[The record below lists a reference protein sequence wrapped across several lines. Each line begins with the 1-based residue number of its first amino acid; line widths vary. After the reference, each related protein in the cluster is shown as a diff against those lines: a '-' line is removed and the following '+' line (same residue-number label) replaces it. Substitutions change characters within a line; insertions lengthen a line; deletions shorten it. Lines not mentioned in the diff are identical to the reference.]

1 MAYLS
6 GERVSVALSH
16 ERTQRRRSGTAS
28 GSTWLAPELVWL
40 SLLFVAVCFEGLARR
55 FLPLPG
61 SVLYFLKD
69 VILLS
74 GVAIVGLRPS
84 VIRVARHLTGPL
96 LPATLAL
103 TGAWCVASLL
113 SPDHPSLILGLV
125 GLRAYLLWWVAP
137 LLVAGAL
144 QHTAMEERYQRI
156 VVILSLAIAALAV
169 YQFFSP
175 ADSAV
180 NTYAW
185 NVDEG
190 SSSVAVSPTG
200 NVRVISTFSYLSGF
214 TGFVALGI
222 PPLLA
227 VGLTPPGSWLALLA
241 AASLAVTAPMSGAR
255 GVVVL
260 GTAGALTVLV
270 LSRPLRSRRGWLAL
284 GTMAA
289 FVVIGLWLTPEA
301 AEGVSE
307 RFAGEDTAERIGHM
321 MYAVPVYTIVN
332 TRYPFLG
339 TGVGMLQN
347 AAAALQIDT
356 GWEEELEPR
365 RVIIELGLPGYLLVW
380 TCRFLLAVALVK
392 AARRLRH
399 AGQGP
404 WAGVACVYA
413 AYVMILPLS
422 TDHVSQ
428 SLLFVGIGVVLAR
441 LSAERQTYPD
451 RR

>member
-1 MAYLS
+1 M
-6 GERVSVALSH
+6 
-16 ERTQRRRSGTAS
+16 
-28 GSTWLAPELVWL
+28 
-40 SLLFVAVCFEGLARR
+40 AVCFEGLARR

-61 SVLYFLKD
+61 AVLYFLKD
-69 VILLS
+69 VILVS

-84 VIRVARHLTGPL
+84 VTRVARHLTGPL

-103 TGAWCVASLL
+103 TGAWCVVSLL
-113 SPDHPSLILGLV
+113 SPNHPSFILGLV

-144 QHTAMEERYQRI
+144 QYTAMEERYQQI
-156 VVILSLAIAALAV
+156 VAVLSLAIAALAV

-180 NTYAW
+180 NAYAW
-185 NVDEG
+185 NVEEG
-190 SSSVAVSPTG
+190 STGGVTVSSTG

-214 TGFVALGI
+214 TGFVTLGL

-227 VGLTPPGSWLALLA
+227 VGLTRPGSRLALLA
-241 AASLAVTAPMSGAR
+241 AASLAVTAPMSGSR
-255 GVVVL
+255 GAALL

-270 LSRPLRSRRGWLAL
+270 LSGLLRSRRGWLAF

-289 FVVIGLWLTPEA
+289 FVAIGLWLTPA
-301 AEGVSE
+301 AAQGVSE
-307 RFAGEDTAERIGHM
+307 RFAGEDTGSRFGAV
-321 MYAVPVYTIVN
+321 MYAVPFYTIMN
-332 TRYPFLG
+332 THYPLLG
-339 TGVGMLQN
+339 IGVGMLQN
-347 AAAALQIDT
+347 AGPALQIDT

-392 AARRLRH
+392 AARRLRR

-404 WAGVACVYA
+404 WAGVAWVYA
-413 AYVMILPLS
+413 ACVMILPLS
-422 TDHVSQ
+422 TDHVGQ
-428 SLLFVGIGVVLAR
+428 SLLFVGIGVVLFR
-441 LSAERQTYPD
+441 LTAERLAYAD